1 VVIKLTQDLKEI
13 RIKYKDSEELD
24 RSFIY

>member
-13 RIKYKDSEELD
+13 RIKYKDSEEFD